1 MTPVRQR
8 SKRGEGERL
17 RHEILEAGKRL
28 LMETGD
34 SDALTVRAIAEA
46 VGVSPPAIYLH
57 FPDKDALVVAVCED
71 AFVALDDYIEQA
83 AAGIDDIRE
92 QLHVRGRAYIDFGL
106 DNPEHYR
113 ILFMTRPATLKPE
126 TEFPVPAAF
135 MHHIESVQRAHDAG
149 VLPAGTDPMLAAIT
163 LWAGVHGI
171 TSLMI
176 AKPKFPW
183 PDADVVIDEML
194 STLIK
199 GLIAEP

>member
-8 SKRGEGERL
+8 SKRGQGERL
-17 RHEILEAGKRL
+17 RGEILDAGKRL

-34 SDALTVRAIAEA
+34 SEALTVRAIAEA
-46 VGVSPPAIYLH
+46 VGVSPPSIYLH

-83 AAGIDDIRE
+83 ASGVDDLRE
-92 QLHVRGRAYIDFGL
+92 QLHVRGKAYVEFGL
-106 DNPEHYR
+106 QNPEHYR

-135 MHHIESVQRAHDAG
+135 MHHLESVQRAHDAG
-149 VLPAGTDPMLAAIT
+149 ALPADLDPKLAAIT

-176 AKPKFPW
+176 ARPKFPW
-183 PDADVVIDEML
+183 PDRDAVIDQML
-194 STLIK
+194 TTLVK
-199 GLIAEP
+199 GLSADS